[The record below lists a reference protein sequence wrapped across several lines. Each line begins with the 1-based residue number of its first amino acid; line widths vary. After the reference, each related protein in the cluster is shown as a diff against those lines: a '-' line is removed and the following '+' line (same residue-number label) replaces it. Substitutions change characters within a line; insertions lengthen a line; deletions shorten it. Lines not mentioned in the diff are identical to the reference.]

1 MRPIFFARQWVRE
14 RSICCFWL
22 LFFLCCQFKKKM
34 NDSSWKK
41 EKLDFAHSITKKK
54 IRQNILDCV
63 RLFRTW
69 IQRKKTSRQL
79 SIQILVRSILTT
91 HTDRPATHTYWH
103 RLLTT
108 FEPESIFEEK
118 NLKRLVEKGV
128 SHFQVQIFSSHS
140 LLPPTHTHTAFTLH
154 YYLLGCK
161 MVRS

>member
-1 MRPIFFARQWVRE
+1 MCALHPIFFARQWVRE

-54 IRQNILDCV
+54 IRQIILDCV

-69 IQRKKTSRQL
+69 IQWKKTSRQL

-118 NLKRLVEKGV
+118 KLEKV
-128 SHFQVQIFSSHS
+128 SRKGCFSFSSSNLLFSLSSTPNTHAYCIYTS
-140 LLPPTHTHTAFTLH
+140 LLSAWL
-154 YYLLGCK
+154 
-161 MVRS
+161 